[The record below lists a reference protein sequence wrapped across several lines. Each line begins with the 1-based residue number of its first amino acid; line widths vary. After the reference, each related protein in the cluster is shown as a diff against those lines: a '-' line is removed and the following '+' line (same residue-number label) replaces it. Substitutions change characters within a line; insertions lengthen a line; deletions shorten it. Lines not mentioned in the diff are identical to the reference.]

1 MILSAHL
8 GPRSTPSSSSAL
20 PIFFLLLLIYL
31 MRSILSPTHTS
42 PAARSPA
49 PAARG
54 NVRVRTAADKMSG
67 IVFEPFNEVRMRRG
81 EGKEQRPP
89 GHTSKKREKKKNAPP
104 LHLPTPSHTG
114 QARAGRRVQGRRDHR
129 LPGAVRLHGRVRGGP
144 QRADQVSGE
153 ARRAVGWGWVGEH
166 TAPMRSPPPLDTH
179 FPNPTHPSPLSA
191 SSTTSPTSTTRW
203 PPSSPGE

>member
-1 MILSAHL
+1 
-8 GPRSTPSSSSAL
+8 
-20 PIFFLLLLIYL
+20 

-166 TAPMRSPPPLDTH
+166 TAPMRSPPPLDAH
-179 FPNPTHPSPLSA
+179 FPHTTHTPHPSQHRVQHLLRLPRDGHLLRPVSDIGRDDEREGGRERA
-191 SSTTSPTSTTRW
+191 ITR
-203 PPSSPGE
+203 E